1 MPCPRPCISDH
12 MKIKKMLSLSPGG
25 GCLVNKGSKTVGQ
38 ENFYSKVT
46 MMDLFR
52 SCFWHIQDYL
62 SYGEVREGFQE
73 EVSAE
78 LRLENQ
84 EIKAHKL

>member
-1 MPCPRPCISDH
+1 
-12 MKIKKMLSLSPGG
+12 
-25 GCLVNKGSKTVGQ
+25 
-38 ENFYSKVT
+38 
-46 MMDLFR
+46 MMDL
-52 SCFWHIQDYL
+52 SSVVFWHIQDYL

-84 EIKAHKL
+84 EIKAHKLYFNSLLSVA

>member
-1 MPCPRPCISDH
+1 
-12 MKIKKMLSLSPGG
+12 
-25 GCLVNKGSKTVGQ
+25 
-38 ENFYSKVT
+38 
-46 MMDLFR
+46 MMDL
-52 SCFWHIQDYL
+52 SSVVFWHIQDYL

-84 EIKAHKL
+84 EIKA